1 MLPSWYIDQAV
12 RRALAEDVGKGDLTT
27 NALVPENLRAE
38 GLIYSKA
45 HGILAGMPVASS
57 GRKAL
62 PEQRYR
68 LPPDFCRMLPST
80 RNQLL
85 NHGKSSTPIF

>member
-1 MLPSWYIDQAV
+1 MPNIKPVS
-12 RRALAEDVGKGDLTT
+12 DLRNYT
-27 NALVPENLRAE
+27 
-38 GLIYSKA
+38 
-45 HGILAGMPVASS
+45 VASS
-57 GRKAL
+57 VRKAL